1 MEKWWA
7 KRTMDDNDKAIVAL
21 GLEDEVA
28 ALDEVGLA
36 IVPRSKLGLD
46 DDFFAMLKGRLVE
59 VAESRIGVSFGGGEP
74 SVPLTGQPGEIGQV
88 TLTHLLYED
97 PIFRR
102 VLTHPVKKALMR
114 HLLGDLHRASVS
126 NGWVKWQTPQTH
138 QGPITTQFHADQDNV
153 TSPWD
158 WRHPHVSN
166 MNWLLTDYTHADG
179 AFAYV
184 PGSHQLGRSPKSQE
198 EALDSA
204 VALEAPAGSLVMFS
218 GCLWHGA
225 FRKQTPGLRLSMHGL
240 HCAHY
245 YLPQQDFK
253 GRIPEVYYESSDDP
267 DYLRM
272 LMREDE
278 PWLEAEVDGAVKVPR
293 PLTSASED
301 WHF

>member
-1 MEKWWA
+1 MNQ
-7 KRTMDDNDKAIVAL
+7 RTKTGQDDNAAAIAAL
-21 GLEDEVA
+21 GLQDEVA

-36 IVPRSKLGLD
+36 IVPRQKLGLD
-46 DDFFAMLKGRLVE
+46 DEFFATLKRRILE
-59 VAESRIGVSFGGGEP
+59 VATARIGVEFDAGGP
-74 SVPLTGQPGEIGQV
+74 AVPLADQPGEIGQF

-97 PIFRR
+97 EIFRR

-114 HLLGDLHRASVS
+114 HLLGNHHRASVS
-126 NGWVKWQTPQTH
+126 NGWVKWQTPTTH
-138 QGPITTQFHADQDNV
+138 AGPTTTAFHADQGN
-153 TSPWD
+153 TPSPWD

-166 MNWLLTDYTHADG
+166 MNWLLTDYTKADG

-184 PGSHQLGRSPKSQE
+184 PGSHRLGRAPTSQA
-198 EALDSA
+198 EALRDA
-204 VALEAPAGSLVMFS
+204 VAVEAPAGSLVMFN

-225 FRKQTPGLRLSMHGL
+225 FRKATPGLRVSMHGL

-253 GRIPEVYYESSDDP
+253 GRIPEAFYTSSDDP

-278 PWLEAEVDGAVKVPR
+278 PWLEAAVDGTFKVPR
-293 PLTSASED
+293 PVAGAPMV
-301 WHF
+301 

>member
-179 AFAYV
+179 ACAYV

-204 VALEAPAGSLVMFS
+204 VALEAPAGSLVVFS

-253 GRIPEVYYESSDDP
+253 GRIPEVYYESSNDP

-278 PWLEAEVDGAVKVPR
+278 PWLEAEVDRAVKVPR

-301 WHF
+301 